1 MQTELSEGCTYPA
14 SWTLEYIQYNNARG
28 FTLIELIVVLTLI
41 GILGAYVSV
50 TWKSQGTYTAS
61 QQADRLAAHIRHTQA
76 LATAWDLSLRLD
88 ITASGYQILCVGTRT
103 NTPCINAND
112 IVRDPA
118 TGKLLSVTMDAA
130 VSISGIDT
138 DFDSL
143 GRPRAVAG
151 ALLSTARNFTVA
163 FGTQSYAVA
172 LSPITGFVSVTP

>member
-1 MQTELSEGCTYPA
+1 MEAITKRRAKSPA
-14 SWTLEYIQYNNARG
+14 WSMARHVEVCYGRG
-28 FTLIELIVVLTLI
+28 FTLTELAVAIMLI
-41 GILGAYVSV
+41 GVIGAYLAVN
-50 TWKSQGTYTAS
+50 WKSQGTYTAS

-76 LATAWDLSLRLD
+76 LAAAWDLSLRLD

-112 IVRDPA
+112 VVRDPA
-118 TGKLLSVTMDAA
+118 TGKLLAVTMDDA
-130 VSISGIDT
+130 VSISGTDT

-163 FGTQSYAVA
+163 FGTQSHVVA